1 MLSAHAGASAPAHK
15 IYLPPGARVVAK
27 FGGSVI
33 STNDPAVRIGTLF
46 QGTICPMVDHG
57 NRDSRFKCV
66 AVYSAPGGFGGAED
80 KLTNRLIAA
89 RDQWQAYNLS
99 GVSEYADMA
108 MQLNRLASEHDIIL
122 DSAVVG
128 AGEMM
133 AAIYA
138 GCMLSDMAGN
148 SCVVMPPIKREPAD
162 SRKAYAAIVDFVVRN
177 FMQGEEIDLD
187 ALKKFILESK
197 GFICDKPHWP
207 LEVSG
212 GFLKDMDDRFSAF
225 LKLMKSNQFIVVPG
239 FIGMDREHVV
249 RVSDRGGSDL
259 TAIRLGMG
267 VGFVLLVKDVGGV
280 FTGPPKRYPNA
291 LVLHVI
297 DFATAVVA
305 NLNGAQV
312 IARPAIPALGQFLE
326 KRKTLYVTDWPA
338 DLSTGLA
345 GTKVVYGNWESIG
358 KQVASVEVDVFKF
371 RAAVGSEKLLPILAA
386 ALHAGG
392 KQPIICLSNLNLGA
406 DTTRVDAPRRS
417 IREINSRLRPLYDEL
432 EDVNCDV
439 VPGLRALKIPFG
451 ANGFNASLL
460 RSALD
465 EAEESGCRIRRLFI
479 VESEAVV
486 LAEKQY
492 ERELLKI
499 LKGICERS
507 GTMNALVQQEPP
519 TRYNGPSI
527 FGGLDSG
534 PVGTEEPIDA
544 HDSRPLKIEKPKS
557 VTGYVFFGPALEPTP
572 GVAVKIIGRLTEN
585 GTPLALNLGG
595 KMIELVCVEEKYPD
609 AGGVLV
615 DIANEYLKQDGID
628 FGMAVLDG
636 RMIFS
641 AKGNFEGRMIG
652 IALKLAQISDECHIP
667 TDALL
672 ASSEEFTVVVS
683 KEHEASMCAAFGI
696 ET

>member
-1 MLSAHAGASAPAHK
+1 M
-15 IYLPPGARVVAK
+15 
-27 FGGSVI
+27 
-33 STNDPAVRIGTLF
+33 
-46 QGTICPMVDHG
+46 
-57 NRDSRFKCV
+57 
-66 AVYSAPGGFGGAED
+66 
-80 KLTNRLIAA
+80 
-89 RDQWQAYNLS
+89 
-99 GVSEYADMA
+99 
-108 MQLNRLASEHDIIL
+108 
-122 DSAVVG
+122 
-128 AGEMM
+128 
-133 AAIYA
+133 
-138 GCMLSDMAGN
+138 
-148 SCVVMPPIKREPAD
+148 
-162 SRKAYAAIVDFVVRN
+162 
-177 FMQGEEIDLD
+177 
-187 ALKKFILESK
+187 
-197 GFICDKPHWP
+197 
-207 LEVSG
+207 
-212 GFLKDMDDRFSAF
+212 
-225 LKLMKSNQFIVVPG
+225 
-239 FIGMDREHVV
+239 
-249 RVSDRGGSDL
+249 
-259 TAIRLGMG
+259 
-267 VGFVLLVKDVGGV
+267 
-280 FTGPPKRYPNA
+280 
-291 LVLHVI
+291 
-297 DFATAVVA
+297 
-305 NLNGAQV
+305 
-312 IARPAIPALGQFLE
+312 
-326 KRKTLYVTDWPA
+326 
-338 DLSTGLA
+338 
-345 GTKVVYGNWESIG
+345 
-358 KQVASVEVDVFKF
+358 
-371 RAAVGSEKLLPILAA
+371 
-386 ALHAGG
+386 
-392 KQPIICLSNLNLGA
+392 
-406 DTTRVDAPRRS
+406 
-417 IREINSRLRPLYDEL
+417 
-432 EDVNCDV
+432 
-439 VPGLRALKIPFG
+439 
-451 ANGFNASLL
+451 
-460 RSALD
+460 
-465 EAEESGCRIRRLFI
+465 
-479 VESEAVV
+479 ESEAVV

-652 IALKLAQISDECHIP
+652 IALKLEQILDECHIP